1 MADGMFKDLINSI
14 ENADIFFNPS
24 KYVEREVAREFIC
37 KQMYF
42 TNSAVQSKEYDLAI
56 THAWQ
61 GFNYVPNADVVEV
74 VRCKDCMYFE
84 VDEEDEPGEC
94 KCGYMAVSYGGALYP
109 RKTDY
114 CSYAERK
121 CDNDG

>member
-1 MADGMFKDLINSI
+1 MADGMFKDLINAV

-24 KYVEREVAREFIC
+24 KYIEREVAREFIC

-42 TNSAVQSKEYDLAI
+42 ANSAVQSKEYDLAI

-74 VRCKDCMYFE
+74 VRCKDCRYGNPYLHYFYCDNNNAPWSE
-84 VDEEDEPGEC
+84 NT
-94 KCGYMAVSYGGALYP
+94 MANIMDANDFCSYG
-109 RKTDY
+109 
-114 CSYAERK
+114 ERK
-121 CDNDG
+121 CEDG

>member
-14 ENADIFFNPS
+14 ENADIIFNPS

-37 KQMYF
+37 KQMYY

-74 VRCKDCMYFE
+74 VRCGQCRHATDDIIVEGVCYCHKIQQGMFLDGFC
-84 VDEEDEPGEC
+84 
-94 KCGYMAVSYGGALYP
+94 SYG
-109 RKTDY
+109 
-114 CSYAERK
+114 ERK
-121 CDNDG
+121 CEDG